1 VSARPILGIDQ
12 GTTGTKAVLLW
23 PNGRHRLVFERRHA
37 QSHPM
42 PGQVEHDPEEL
53 LASVAA
59 GLAAAQAEA
68 PAAIGLANQGETVI
82 ASDAAT
88 GRAIHPA
95 IVWMDA
101 RAEPFLQTL
110 RAANAEAVS
119 LERAGLP
126 LDAYFS
132 AGKLRWIL
140 DHVPEA
146 RRLATLGRLRLG
158 TSDAFFLHRLTGR
171 FATDLSTASRTGL
184 LNLKTERWDE
194 KLCVLY
200 GIPPETLPEILS
212 SADDFGVTPEGIAVR
227 VSLVDQQAALFGHGC
242 REPGALKFTFGTG
255 GFALA
260 VTGAEPLRDKTGGL
274 LTTIAW
280 RRSGRTE
287 YALDGGLYHAASAVD
302 WARRVGLFSDY
313 AEIEDFEGPS
323 ALERG
328 LVFVPALTGLGC
340 PHWDRSAAGTFLGLG
355 IGTTGREMARA
366 VLEGVALRAA
376 EIMRVMGGLLP
387 LADTVSIDGGLS
399 RNGYFC
405 RFLARVLG
413 REVRVFEGEAA
424 ALGAALM
431 AAESM
436 GRTQTVPDAD
446 GRRYT
451 PGLPLAEADLAR
463 FSEAIRR
470 AQNWR

>member
-1 VSARPILGIDQ
+1 VSAQPILGIDQ

-23 PNGRHRLVFERRHA
+23 PDGRHRLVFERRHA
-37 QSHPM
+37 QSHPE

-82 ASDAAT
+82 AFNAET
-88 GRAIHPA
+88 GRAICPA

-101 RAEPFLQTL
+101 RAEPFLQSL
-110 RAANAEAVS
+110 RVAGAEGVS

-158 TSDAFFLHRLTGR
+158 TSDAFFLRRLTGR

-184 LNLKTERWDE
+184 LNLKTEHWDE
-194 KLCVLY
+194 TLCALY

-212 SADDFGVTPEGIAVR
+212 SADEFGATPEGIPIRA
-227 VSLVDQQAALFGHGC
+227 SLVDQQAALFGHGC
-242 REPGALKFTFGTG
+242 RERGALKFTFGTG

-260 VTGAEPLRDKTGGL
+260 LTGAEPLRDVTSGV

-280 RRSGRTE
+280 RRAGGTG

-302 WARRVGLFSDY
+302 WARRIGLFSDH

-355 IGTTGREMARA
+355 IDTTGREMARA

-376 EIMRVMGGLLP
+376 EIMRAMGGLLP
-387 LADTVSIDGGLS
+387 LADSISIDGGLS

-413 REVRVFEGEAA
+413 RDVRVFEGEAA

-431 AAESM
+431 AAEAL
-436 GRTQTVPDAD
+436 GRAQAAPETE
-446 GRRYT
+446 GRRYASGT
-451 PGLPLAEADLAR
+451 PMAKADLAR
-463 FSEAIRR
+463 FTKAIRR

>member
-1 VSARPILGIDQ
+1 VNAQPILGIDQ

-23 PNGRHRLVFERRHA
+23 PDGRHRLVFERRHA
-37 QSHPM
+37 QSHPR
-42 PGQVEHDPEEL
+42 PAQVEHDPEEL
-53 LASVAA
+53 LASIAAALAA
-59 GLAAAQAEA
+59 GQAES

-82 ASDAAT
+82 AFDAET

-95 IVWMDA
+95 IAWMDA
-101 RAEPFLQTL
+101 RAEQLLQTL
-110 RAANAEAVS
+110 RVAGAEEVS
-119 LERAGLP
+119 LKHSGLP

-140 DHVPEA
+140 DNVPEA
-146 RRLATLGRLRLG
+146 RRLATFGRLRLG
-158 TSDAFFLHRLTGR
+158 TSDAFFLHRLTSR

-184 LNLKTERWDE
+184 LNLNTERWDE
-194 KLCVLY
+194 TLCALY
-200 GIPPETLPEILS
+200 GISPETLPEILS
-212 SADDFGVTPEGIAVR
+212 SADDFGTTAEGIAVR
-227 VSLVDQQAALFGHGC
+227 ASLVDQQAALFGHGC

-260 VTGAEPLRDKTGGL
+260 LTGAEPVRDTTNGV
-274 LTTIAW
+274 LTTVAW
-280 RRSGRTE
+280 RRPGGTD

-302 WARRVGLFSDY
+302 WARRIGLFSDY
-313 AEIEDFEGPS
+313 TEIESFDGPS

-355 IGTTGREMARA
+355 IDTIGREMARA
-366 VLEGVALRAA
+366 VVEGVALRAA
-376 EIMRVMGGLLP
+376 EIMRAIGGLLP

-405 RFLARVLG
+405 RFLTRALG

-431 AAESM
+431 AAEGL
-436 GRTQTVPDAD
+436 GRAQAAPHAD
-446 GRRYT
+446 GRRYS
-451 PGLPLAEADLAR
+451 PGPPVAEADLVR
-463 FSEAIRR
+463 FAEAIRR
-470 AQNWR
+470 AKNWR

>member
-1 VSARPILGIDQ
+1 VSAQPILGIDQ

-23 PNGRHRLVFERRHA
+23 PDGRRRLVFERRHA

-42 PGQVEHDPEEL
+42 AGQVEHDPEEL

-82 ASDAAT
+82 AFDAAT

-101 RAEPFLQTL
+101 RAEPFLHSL

-158 TSDAFFLHRLTGR
+158 TSDAFFLHRLSGR

-194 KLCVLY
+194 TLWAVY

-212 SADDFGVTPEGIAVR
+212 SADDFGTTNEGIPVR
-227 VSLVDQQAALFGHGC
+227 ASLVDQQAALFGHGC

-260 VTGAEPLRDKTGGL
+260 LTGAQPVRDTTNGL

-280 RRSGRTE
+280 RRSGGTE

-302 WARRVGLFSDY
+302 WARRIRLFSDY

-323 ALERG
+323 ALERA

-340 PHWDRSAAGTFLGLG
+340 PHWDRSAAGAFLGLG
-355 IGTTGREMARA
+355 IDTTGREMARA

-376 EIMRVMGGLLP
+376 EIMQAMGGLLP
-387 LADTVSIDGGLS
+387 LAETVSIDGGLS
-399 RNGYFC
+399 RNDYFC

-431 AAESM
+431 AAEGM
-436 GRTQTVPDAD
+436 GRTQAAPDAD
-446 GRRYT
+446 GRRYA
-451 PGLPLAEADLAR
+451 PGSPLPEADLAR
-463 FSEAIRR
+463 FAEAIRR

>member
-1 VSARPILGIDQ
+1 VNTQPILGIDQ

-23 PNGRHRLVFERRHA
+23 PDGSHRLVFERRHA

-42 PGQVEHDPEEL
+42 PGLVEHDSDEL
-53 LASVAA
+53 LAHVEA
-59 GLAAAQAEA
+59 GLAAGREAA

-82 ASDAAT
+82 AFDAET

-110 RAANAEAVS
+110 RVAGAEAVS

-140 DHVPEA
+140 DHMPTA
-146 RRLATLGRLRLG
+146 RRLAALGRLRLG

-171 FATDLSTASRTGL
+171 FVTDLSTASRTGL

-194 KLCVLY
+194 MLCALY

-212 SADDFGVTPEGIAVR
+212 SADDFGTTTEGIPVR
-227 VSLVDQQAALFGHGC
+227 ASLVDQQAALFGHGC
-242 REPGALKFTFGTG
+242 REGGALKFTFGTG

-260 VTGAEPLRDKTGGL
+260 LTGAEPLRDATGGL

-280 RRSGRTE
+280 RRPGGTE

-302 WARRVGLFSDY
+302 WARRIGLFSDY
-313 AEIEDFEGPS
+313 AEVESFEGPS

-328 LVFVPALTGLGC
+328 LVFVPAFTGLGC

-355 IGTTGREMARA
+355 IDTTGREMARA

-376 EIMRVMGGLLP
+376 EIMRAMGDLLP
-387 LADTVSIDGGLS
+387 LADTISIDGGLS

-405 RFLARVLG
+405 GFLARVLG
-413 REVRVFEGEAA
+413 GEVRVFEGEAA

-431 AAESM
+431 AAEGM
-436 GRTQTVPDAD
+436 GRAQAAPRAE
-446 GRRYT
+446 GRRYA
-451 PGLPLAEADLAR
+451 PGQPFAEADLAR
-463 FSEAIRR
+463 FAEAIRR